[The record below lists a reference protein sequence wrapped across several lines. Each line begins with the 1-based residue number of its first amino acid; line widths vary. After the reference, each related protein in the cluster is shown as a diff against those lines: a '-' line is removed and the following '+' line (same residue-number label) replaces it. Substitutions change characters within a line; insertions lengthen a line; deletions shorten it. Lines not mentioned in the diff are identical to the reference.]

1 MESLEQLLEHVARR
15 GSWFGGGSVA
25 ALSAAVA
32 AALLE
37 KLVHDAGTA
46 RRLRRIRQECL
57 TLIHRDADTFARVI
71 ETARRD
77 EPAVFR
83 RSLKAAIE
91 IPCRVFEHAERLQA
105 ACRAAQRAVK
115 PQFQSDLRCA
125 MAVAR
130 AAAESARTLVH
141 TNLTWL
147 NDRIYTQK
155 IERRL
160 QAAQQSFDSPRR
172 KRGSLRTSH
181 ARATPR

>member
-1 MESLEQLLEHVARR
+1 MGSHVAIISRLTRPALQSLEQFLEHVARR

-25 ALSAAVA
+25 ALSAALA

-37 KLVHDAGTA
+37 KLIHDAGTA

-57 TLIHRDADTFARVI
+57 ALIRRDADAFARVI
-71 ETARRD
+71 QITRRKD
-77 EPAVFR
+77 RSAFQ
-83 RSLKAAIE
+83 RSLQAATE
-91 IPCRVFEHAERLQA
+91 IPCRVFEHAEMLQA

-125 MAVAR
+125 MAVAM

-147 NDRIYTQK
+147 NDRVYTQQV
-155 IERRL
+155 ERRQ
-160 QAAQQSFDSPRR
+160 QAAQRSFRSI
-172 KRGSLRTSH
+172 H
-181 ARATPR
+181 F